1 MTSPKYV
8 DSSAHSLSIDEYD
21 YLDEVDDET
30 TLPFPAAL
38 SRSAFLAPDFSPQ
51 SYLSTLRNRHQTLE
65 DLRSDLR
72 SRVQD
77 LSKELF
83 DLVNSE
89 YEDFL
94 TVGSTLA
101 GGEDRVEEVRVG
113 VLGFRREVEG
123 IRDKVRERAGEVK
136 ELLDE
141 RKEVRSDVGL
151 GRRLLDVSAK
161 LAELEGRLGV
171 DDAEE
176 YDLEDED
183 EDEEDEVDGDDE
195 DGMGVTVNRLR
206 KHALLFLLCQR
217 AMDRI
222 GQHSFL
228 TAQKGRIDKIKSTL
242 MLDLNA
248 ALRQAKAKGKD
259 GSGSLLKI
267 VSMYRELGETN
278 EALKILKTR

>member
-21 YLDEVDDET
+21 YLDEIDDET
-30 TLPFPAAL
+30 ALPFPAAL
-38 SRSAFLAPDFSPQ
+38 SRSAFLTPDFSPQ

-123 IRDKVRERAGEVK
+123 IRDKVRERANEVK

-151 GRRLLDVSAK
+151 GRRLLDVDAK
-161 LAELEGRLGV
+161 LTELEGRLGV

-176 YDLEDED
+176 YDLDEQ
-183 EDEEDEVDGDDE
+183 EEEDEVDEDE
-195 DGMGVTVNRLR
+195 DGMGVTVTRLR
-206 KHALLFLLCQR
+206 KHALLYLLCRR

-222 GQHSFL
+222 GHHPYL
-228 TAQKGRIDKIKSTL
+228 TAQKGRVDKIKSTL

-248 ALRQAKAKGKD
+248 TLRQAKAKGKD
-259 GSGSLLKI
+259 SGGSLLKI
-267 VSMYRELGETN
+267 VSMYRELGEVN
-278 EALKILKTR
+278 DAMKILKTR

>member
-8 DSSAHSLSIDEYD
+8 DSSAHSFSIDEYD
-21 YLDEVDDET
+21 YLDDSGDET
-30 TLPFPAAL
+30 SLPFPAPL
-38 SRSAFLAPDFSPQ
+38 TRSAFLAPDFSPQ

-83 DLVNSE
+83 DLVNGE

-94 TVGSTLA
+94 SVGSTLA

-123 IRDKVRERAGEVK
+123 IRDKVRERAGEVRD
-136 ELLDE
+136 LLDE

-151 GRRLLDVSAK
+151 GRRLLDVDAK
-161 LAELEGRLGV
+161 LVELEGRLGV
-171 DDAEE
+171 EGAEE
-176 YDLEDED
+176 FDLEDEEEED
-183 EDEEDEVDGDDE
+183 EGDEEDGDS
-195 DGMGVTVNRLR
+195 MGVLVGRLR
-206 KHALLFLLCQR
+206 KHALLFLLCR
-217 AMDRI
+217 RTMDRV
-222 GQHSFL
+222 GHHPFL
-228 TAQKGRIDKIKSTL
+228 TAQKPRVDKVKSTL
-242 MLDLNA
+242 MLDLSA

-259 GSGSLLKI
+259 SSGSLLKI
-267 VSMYRELGETN
+267 VALYRELGETN
-278 EALKILKTR
+278 EAIKILKSR

>member
-21 YLDEVDDET
+21 YLDDIDDET

-136 ELLDE
+136 EFLDE
-141 RKEVRSDVGL
+141 RKEVRTDVGL
-151 GRRLLDVSAK
+151 GRRLLDVDAK

-176 YDLEDED
+176 YDLEDE
-183 EDEEDEVDGDDE
+183 EEEDEVDGDDE
-195 DGMGVTVNRLR
+195 DGMGVMVTRLR

-222 GQHSFL
+222 GQHPFL
-228 TAQKGRIDKIKSTL
+228 TAQKGRVDKIKSTL

-259 GSGSLLKI
+259 SSGSLLQI
-267 VSMYRELGETN
+267 VSLYRELGEVN
-278 EALKILKTR
+278 EAMKILKTR